1 MHKIYITGLFI
12 LSVIMISCNNK
23 SKDLPAPTRTF
34 FMDTKVDGKQ
44 VAYEDSI
51 HGVLNT
57 VSVSSTD
64 YGSYTLIKSSSE
76 FSGTTQFGDSVNT
89 VFSEYKKGC
98 GCTQALIDSMFT
110 TGYHNFKNNTDQEGI
125 EITWYG
131 DGRTYSTSLGSADQS
146 GSFFKIDKHQY
157 VGYTNYR
164 YISSGSLSCKLYSAD
179 GDTKIMS
186 GYFNIKTNK

>member
-1 MHKIYITGLFI
+1 MHKIYTISLFI
-12 LSVIMISCNNK
+12 LSVIIISCNNK
-23 SKDLPAPTRTF
+23 GKDLPAPTRTF

-44 VAYEDSI
+44 VAYDDSV
-51 HGVLNT
+51 HGILNT

-64 YGSYTLIKSSSE
+64 YGSYTLMKSSSE

-89 VFSEYKKGC
+89 VFSQYKKGC
-98 GCTQALIDSMFT
+98 GCSQALSDSMFT
-110 TGYHNFKNNTDQEGI
+110 NGYYDFKSNTEQEGI
-125 EITWYG
+125 EITWF
-131 DGRTYSTSLGSADQS
+131 DGSRIYSTSLGNADQT
-146 GSFFKIDKHQY
+146 GSFFKINKHQY

-164 YISSGSLSCKLYSAD
+164 YVSSGSLSCKLYSAD